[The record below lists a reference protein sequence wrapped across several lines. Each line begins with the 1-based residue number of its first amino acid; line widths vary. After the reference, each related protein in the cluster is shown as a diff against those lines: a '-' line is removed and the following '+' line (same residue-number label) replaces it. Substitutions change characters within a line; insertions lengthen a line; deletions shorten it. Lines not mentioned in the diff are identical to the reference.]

1 MAQNYASAG
10 RTYGDEERTPVPFP
24 AYRCKSTAKEKRGMS
39 TLTHPIYALPIGPRD
54 QAYLWDA
61 LDKLWDDP
69 VHEDEFEEALAGP
82 YGREVYRAWE
92 AARTTPLVRY
102 ADRRPAKT
110 LEDFGHFAPIPSR
123 QDVLGALTEAANA
136 WKEELL

>member
-1 MAQNYASAG
+1 M
-10 RTYGDEERTPVPFP
+10 T
-24 AYRCKSTAKEKRGMS
+24 TA
-39 TLTHPIYALPIGPRD
+39 TLTHPLDTLPIGERD
-54 QAYLWDA
+54 RRWIEDA

-82 YGREVYRAWE
+82 YGREVYAAWE

-102 ADRRPAKT
+102 ANHRPAKV

-123 QDVLGALTEAANA
+123 QQVMDALEAAAEA
-136 WKEELL
+136 WREELL